1 MKKIIAA
8 AAAAIL
14 ITGLTACTGGEVLTA
29 SLQENADGKGAS
41 LCGMNIDFPKDW
53 EVLTGDRIYEKLF
66 ENSSEGYSTVEELKA
81 SYTDSG
87 MCYLLYAVSPEQTA
101 MVTVTAL
108 KIVPDENTGEQLTI
122 DEYARVYHDNSLF
135 SLQASGLG
143 IKNAV
148 FSEKTIGGR
157 SGWLS
162 AYEVYPDT
170 ESEEMLMGQSEF
182 FFEYSGNF
190 CSLQTYY
197 YTAEAGEL
205 TDGIIAG
212 ITSAE

>member
-14 ITGLTACTGGEVLTA
+14 ITGLTACTGSEALTA
-29 SLQENADGKGAS
+29 SVQENADGKGAS
-41 LCGMNIDFPKDW
+41 CCGMNITLPKDW
-53 EVLTGDRIYEKLF
+53 EVLTGDSIYEKLF
-66 ENSSEGYSTVEELKA
+66 ENSSEGYSTAEELKA

-101 MVTVTAL
+101 LMTVTAL
-108 KIVPDENTGEQLTI
+108 KIDTGEQMTL

-148 FSEKTIGGR
+148 FSEKTVGGEN
-157 SGWLS
+157 GWLS
-162 AYEVYPDT
+162 AYEVYPDN

-182 FFEYSGNF
+182 FFEYSGSF

-197 YTAEAGEL
+197 YTAEAGEV
-205 TDGIIAG
+205 TNGIVAG
-212 ITSAE
+212 ITGAE